1 MASQETVHKTAISGT
16 TALFGCIAHPI
27 SHVRAPTIFNQIF
40 AEAGQDAAMVP
51 IDIKPEN
58 LACAIAG
65 LCAIPN
71 FKGAAVTIPHK
82 MPLAEHCDELGAV
95 AQITGA
101 VNAVRFENGKLY
113 GDNFDG
119 AGFVAGLTG
128 QGHELADKK
137 ILLIGAGGAAR
148 AIAYG
153 LCGEAIAQLDV
164 YNRTA
169 AKAHSLVLAV
179 KGHNESAPL
188 SVCEA
193 PDYESYDIVINAT
206 ALGLKPD
213 DALPCDVDTLASH
226 ALVCDIIMVPAE
238 TQWLKRAND
247 RGLRCLYGRHMLDY
261 QIGLIGDF
269 IGINHVQGTK

>member
-1 MASQETVHKTAISGT
+1 MTSQETAHKTAISGT
-16 TALFGCIAHPI
+16 TTLFGCIAHPV

-40 AEAGQDAAMVP
+40 AEAGQDAVMVP

-58 LACAIAG
+58 LASAIAG

-101 VNAVRFENGKLY
+101 VNAVRCENGKLY

-169 AKAHSLVLAV
+169 AKARALVDAV
-179 KGHNESAPL
+179 KAHNERAPL

-193 PDYESYDIVINAT
+193 PDYGAYDIVINAT

-213 DALPCDVDTLASH
+213 DALPCDVDALASH

-269 IGINHVQGTK
+269 IGINHLQGTK